1 LLKKLNITPFEYG
14 MELVGVYD
22 NGSILD
28 PEIVSIT
35 PSSILEK
42 FRVGVNNIAALS
54 LELNIPT

>member
-1 LLKKLNITPFEYG
+1 